1 MEGTNIHARRRYA
14 IGIMQIIMA
23 FALAGSSVVAG
34 KCLVGTV
41 PPNTASLLALACG
54 LVFLAPSLVKRIP
67 SIKGARRRDILI
79 VCVQGLFGMALFRF
93 FMLKGLAS
101 TSAVHAGIISSL
113 GPAVMGAASA
123 IVLRERAKPLLW
135 IGLVLGTAGVVLL
148 RAPGADAGASSFGGD
163 LLVLMAV
170 ICEAAMSVIKKKFG
184 DPLDPLATAS
194 VIVITSL
201 ICTLPLAV
209 GEWIGGGFPAIG
221 PREWLAVLYYGAFAT
236 ALAYWFWAAGS
247 SKVGGSTIALAMVA
261 MPVSSVIL
269 SAAILGERPGIP
281 ALMGLALGVAGIIV
295 GQAGGGSAAS
305 ARPCGEESA
314 EGIMRHGR

>member
-1 MEGTNIHARRRYA
+1 MDGTDIHARRRDA

-34 KCLVGTV
+34 KYLVGTV
-41 PPNTASLLALACG
+41 PPNTSSLLALACG
-54 LVFLAPSLVKRIP
+54 FVFLAPSLVKRIP
-67 SIKGARRRDILI
+67 SIRRARGRDILL

-123 IVLRERAKPLLW
+123 IVLRERARPLLW

-148 RAPGADAGASSFGGD
+148 RAPGADAGASSLGGD
-163 LLVLMAV
+163 FLVLMAV
-170 ICEAAMSVIKKKFG
+170 FCEAAMSVIKKKCG

-194 VIVITSL
+194 IIVVTSL
-201 ICTLPLAV
+201 ACTLPLAV
-209 GEWIGGGFPAIG
+209 REWIGGGFPALG
-221 PREWLAVLYYGAFAT
+221 LREWLAVLYYGACAT

-247 SKVGGSTIALAMVA
+247 SKVRGSTIALAMVA
-261 MPVSSVIL
+261 MPLSSVIL
-269 SAAILGERPGIP
+269 SAAFLGERPGIP
-281 ALMGLALGVAGIIV
+281 ALIGLALGVAGMVV

-305 ARPCGEESA
+305 DRACGEESA